1 MKYLPLVFVVAF
13 LASMITSVLWYRF
26 IRKHIVTPALELAKT
41 AKESMGLVKQCIKMF
56 KK

>member
-1 MKYLPLVFVVAF
+1 
-13 LASMITSVLWYRF
+13 MITSVLWYRF